1 MKLTIIIP
9 VYNEDRTITQLLKNV
24 LAVKLG
30 NLKKEIIV
38 INDGSS
44 DQTFTKLR
52 KFSKKITLVNKK
64 QNRGKGA
71 AIKDAIKIATG
82 DVFIIQDAD
91 LEYDPQEYKILLQPI
106 LDKKADVVYGSRF
119 VSGYPRRVHYFW
131 HYLGNLFITFV
142 SDAITNLNLSDI
154 ETCYKVFTKD
164 VAQKLKLQED
174 RFGFEPEFTVKI
186 ARLKSRV
193 YEVGISYSGRTY
205 VEGKKIGWKDGLR
218 TIYCLFKYWLS

>member
-44 DQTFTKLR
+44 DQTFSKLR